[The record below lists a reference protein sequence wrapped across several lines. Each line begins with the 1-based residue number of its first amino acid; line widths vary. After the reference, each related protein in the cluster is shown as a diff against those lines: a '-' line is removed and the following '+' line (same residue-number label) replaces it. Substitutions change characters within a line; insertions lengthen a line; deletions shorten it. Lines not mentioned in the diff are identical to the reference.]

1 MNSINKKFKSIQ
13 VCVSNYWKYFVFLK
27 SRFPPSAKSKGL
39 GKWWT
44 TGWAQHHGTEHFQP
58 EGSKTHWLCSL
69 DKSALHTS
77 LHLLQKGAV
86 SCICNLHLQ
95 LCCFIDLNINCD
107 TKETSNRF
115 CLVHFYLCSLSFFIP
130 YKISGCLDDYLL
142 KPAIFKCRYT
152 AADFSGE
159 SWKLSVSQPNF

>member
-13 VCVSNYWKYFVFLK
+13 VCFSNYWKYFVFLK

-44 TGWAQHHGTEHFQP
+44 TSWAQHHGTEHFQP

-95 LCCFIDLNINCD
+95 LCCFIGLNINCD
-107 TKETSNRF
+107 IVIQKKQATDF
-115 CLVHFYLCSLSFFIP
+115 VWFIFIP

-152 AADFSGE
+152 AADFLGE